1 MIGSERCPSV
11 QGWRRGP
18 PENYLKKCDQ
28 YHLVPE
34 PKMMQLIQSLHKAKR
49 PELDLKDQRI
59 GDDHALAVMDSMA
72 CSDPIHVVVKNCRLK
87 AKGVKAVCDALVA
100 HCTRLEELDMS
111 DNQCR
116 RPKAAKAV
124 AALLDC
130 KGCDSLEK
138 LRGSFDAL
146 RGKLRD
152 DAQFRDFYTFC
163 FAFAKEPGFGVRTLP
178 LEVALQM
185 WQLTLTGKFAALG
198 EWSEFLQETGVKA
211 ITSDVWNM
219 LLTFANDVS
228 DDMSSYDED
237 GAWPV
242 VFDDFVHQS
251 QPRAFLARNLFRLQH
266 HLQRLFQTN

>member
-1 MIGSERCPSV
+1 MDREDVDPEDKGRSLLSRAGSITRAERRAARGEAPPPEVQRQLQAPGASVARLERKIFVIGSERCPSV

-138 LRGSFDAL
+138 LSLSHCGLASA
-146 RGKLRD
+146 
-152 DAQFRDFYTFC
+152 
-163 FAFAKEPGFGVRTLP
+163 
-178 LEVALQM
+178 
-185 WQLTLTGKFAALG
+185 
-198 EWSEFLQETGVKA
+198 
-211 ITSDVWNM
+211 
-219 LLTFANDVS
+219 
-228 DDMSSYDED
+228 
-237 GAWPV
+237 
-242 VFDDFVHQS
+242 
-251 QPRAFLARNLFRLQH
+251 PR
-266 HLQRLFQTN
+266 